1 MIDELMEKIH
11 KNCHNVDE
19 DMVQRAYY
27 FAKEAHKEQKRESGE
42 PYIIHPIAVAE
53 NLAELGMDTDT
64 IVAGLLHDVIEDTKY
79 TYDDVVHEFNAEIAN
94 LIDGVTKLT
103 KLGEM
108 EYKSK
113 EEQQA
118 DNVRKMLLAMAKDIR
133 VIIIKLADRLH
144 NMRTLKFMPANKQ
157 KSKAKETLDIYAP
170 LAHRLGMSKIKWEL
184 EDLCFRYLHEK
195 EYYELVRD
203 IAEKRIERENYIKEI
218 VDDLYK
224 KLEASG
230 IDSDIDGRP
239 KHFYSIYKKMVNKNK
254 TIDEIFDLTA
264 IRVLVNSVKDCY
276 GVLGIVHTIYTPIP
290 GRFKD
295 YIAMPKPN
303 MYQSLHTTVIGPQGK
318 TFEIQIR
325 TFEMHRTAEYGIA
338 AHWKYK
344 EGDTG
349 RTEQDNQKHFEKKL
363 AWLRDMLEWQ
373 KETSDAEE
381 FIEGFKIDLFSDEVF
396 VFTPKGVVINLCSG
410 ATPIDFAYRIHTDIG
425 NKCVGAKVNGK
436 IVPLDYTLKTGE
448 IVEILTS
455 SNAKGPNMDWLN
467 VAKSNQAKSKI
478 KQWFKKAKK
487 EENMLKGKDLL
498 DRELKK
504 QGVNYADIAKGDF
517 YERLVKRYNI
527 HNMDDVYAL
536 LGVSG
541 ITASTLVSRLKE
553 DNGIEK
559 VNKEKENKEILNKAI
574 EEQIAKTARL
584 GVSGI
589 TASTLVSRLKEDNGI
604 EKVNKEKENKEIL
617 NKAIEE
623 QIAKTARQVDQPNSY
638 GITVKGESNLMV
650 RFAKCCT
657 PVPGDDILGYITKG
671 RGVSVHRKDCQNL
684 KNLIET
690 DGERVVEVS
699 WGTSKGNSY
708 FAEIQVMA
716 DDREGLLA
724 DIMSKNLKN
733 LIETDGERVV
743 EVSWGTSKGN
753 SYFAEIQVMADDREG
768 LLADIMSIITD
779 LKLQLSAVNANLS
792 KESYAYINVKVKIQ
806 CVNGLKDLMKRI
818 KNLKGVV
825 DVYRVNN

>member
-349 RTEQDNQKHFEKKL
+349 STEQDKQKDFEKKL

-467 VAKSNQAKSKI
+467 IAKSNQAKSKI

-536 LGVSG
+536 
-541 ITASTLVSRLKE
+541 
-553 DNGIEK
+553 
-559 VNKEKENKEILNKAI
+559 
-574 EEQIAKTARL
+574 L

-724 DIMSKNLKN
+724 DIMS
-733 LIETDGERVV
+733 
-743 EVSWGTSKGN
+743 
-753 SYFAEIQVMADDREG
+753 
-768 LLADIMSIITD
+768 IITD

>member
-19 DMVQRAYY
+19 DMVKRAYY

-108 EYKSK
+108 EYRSK

-203 IAEKRIERENYIKEI
+203 IAEKRVERENYIKEI

-349 RTEQDNQKHFEKKL
+349 STEQDNQKDFEKKL

-467 VAKSNQAKSKI
+467 IAKSNQAKSKI

-487 EENMLKGKDLL
+487 EENILKGKDLL

-504 QGVNYADIAKGDF
+504 QGVNYGDIAKGDF

-541 ITASTLVSRLKE
+541 IA
-553 DNGIEK
+553 
-559 VNKEKENKEILNKAI
+559 
-574 EEQIAKTARL
+574 
-584 GVSGI
+584 
-589 TASTLVSRLKEDNGI
+589 ASTLVSRLKEDNGI

-724 DIMSKNLKN
+724 DIMS
-733 LIETDGERVV
+733 
-743 EVSWGTSKGN
+743 
-753 SYFAEIQVMADDREG
+753 
-768 LLADIMSIITD
+768 IITD

-792 KESYAYINVKVKIQ
+792 KENYAYINVKVKIQ